1 MKFTKRLLQTKSCN
15 SSWMAFSTEG
25 EVKRFSQNVL
35 CCWLFSNSQ
44 EEEKKR
50 ERQDFLFFYTL
61 DKFRCTQLGDK
72 GRSIFI
78 ITDVHWNSHQTV
90 RHLHASF
97 GHSIQTPSPHS
108 ITSPSP
114 LLHTLLVSRHVCCWQ
129 WVGFPPSLS
138 LIQHPLPMQ
147 HQWLSL
153 LSSILHLTHTNKPTH
168 IQTTHS
174 THAKHMPTVTLLS
187 HTHKYMQ
194 TQLKPTHSHWP
205 LSPFRSL

>member
-1 MKFTKRLLQTKSCN
+1 MNGLQHWGGSEAFLTKCAVLLTVFQFPGRAK
-15 SSWMAFSTEG
+15 
-25 EVKRFSQNVL
+25 KR
-35 CCWLFSNSQ
+35 
-44 EEEKKR
+44 ER

-61 DKFRCTQLGDK
+61 DEFRCTQLGDK

-78 ITDVHWNSHQTV
+78 ITVVHWNSHQTV